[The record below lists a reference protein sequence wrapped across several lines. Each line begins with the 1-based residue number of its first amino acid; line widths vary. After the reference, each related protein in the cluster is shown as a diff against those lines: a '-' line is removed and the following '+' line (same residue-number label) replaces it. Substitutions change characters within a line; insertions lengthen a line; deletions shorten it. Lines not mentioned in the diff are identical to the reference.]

1 MNRKSPM
8 WQVASG
14 FMGDI
19 PMILEW
25 TLQLLVVNVNSFRKQ
40 YQDIKNIY
48 DASKVATK
56 LQDGNVSYPRTGEEK
71 LKGMSFELRDVSF
84 TYPGSQN
91 TKPTLSNINL
101 SVKSG
106 QLVVIVGANG
116 SGKTTILKLLSRF
129 YDPSSLPDS
138 ILVDGISISRY
149 RMADLRRATAT
160 LTQDGH
166 YKFRVVTKH
175 TPIRKLL
182 QGSI

>member
-1 MNRKSPM
+1 MLKLLSLISRLIARLCPSSTQRKLSLSSIAIL
-8 WQVASG
+8 QQSSQ
-14 FMGDI
+14 
-19 PMILEW
+19 ILEW

-40 YQDIKNIY
+40 YQEIKNIY

-101 SVKSG
+101 SIKSG

-129 YDPSSLPDS
+129 YDPSSSPDS
-138 ILVDGISISRY
+138 ILVDGSRS
-149 RMADLRRATAT
+149 RGTVWADLRR
-160 LTQDGH
+160 
-166 YKFRVVTKH
+166 R
-175 TPIRKLL
+175 RRR
-182 QGSI
+182 